1 MIADNFK
8 NIKRRIRLA
17 AERAGRNPADTR
29 LVAVTKELSVAVVA
43 EGIRAGSDIFG
54 ENKVQDARDKVEA
67 LGHDGIE
74 WHFIGHL
81 QKNKVKF
88 IFDLFDL
95 IHSVDSLALAEAIH
109 EKAEGLGLCM
119 PILLQVNVSGEESKF
134 GLDPKNVIKVIRKV
148 TSLKGLKVRG
158 LMTIPPYDSNPER
171 SRPYYIRLRELRD
184 TCSKLAIPGVSL
196 DELSMGMSNDYEVA
210 VEEGATLVRV
220 GTALFG
226 ERPLK
231 SKGSIG

>member
-1 MIADNFK
+1 MIAENFK
-8 NIKRRIRLA
+8 NIKRRITLA
-17 AERAGRNPADTR
+17 AERAGRNPGDIR
-29 LVAVTKELSVAVVA
+29 LVAVTKEFSVAVVT
-43 EGIRAGSDIFG
+43 EGIRAGSMIFG

-119 PILLQVNVSGEESKF
+119 PILLQVNVSGE
-134 GLDPKNVIKVIRKV
+134 
-148 TSLKGLKVRG
+148 
-158 LMTIPPYDSNPER
+158 
-171 SRPYYIRLRELRD
+171 
-184 TCSKLAIPGVSL
+184 
-196 DELSMGMSNDYEVA
+196 
-210 VEEGATLVRV
+210 
-220 GTALFG
+220 
-226 ERPLK
+226 
-231 SKGSIG
+231 